1 MEIRI
6 TDAPIETG
14 RTVNIEMAE
23 RLVTLDFRKD
33 GALGALVEFR
43 VVGNELRI
51 TVESAAAGSEPQTI
65 EVELSGSGHNAPNG
79 AEEEAQ

>member
-33 GALGALVEFR
+33 GSLGALVEFR

-51 TVESAAAGSEPQTI
+51 TVDTAAADSEPQTFMLNLPG
-65 EVELSGSGHNAPNG
+65 ERK
-79 AEEEAQ
+79 AQP